1 MCGRFLNKLPV
12 AEIARIFGTRN
23 VVRGIQSHWN
33 QEDFGHGRPQRHTS
47 HSHGGVVDDSSCLR
61 ADRQGSSRSRSRC
74 HHLRIACTG
83 AESSLGLE
91 LARAFHERVMG
102 FEILADHSLWRS
114 FSFIFCFESGRIAA
128 GCGPS
133 PCDLSDNALFGLARY
148 GRYQTELSGDARGI

>member
-33 QEDFGHGRPQRHTS
+33 QEDYGYGRPQRHTS
-47 HSHGGVVDDSSCLR
+47 HSHRGVVDDSSCPR

-102 FEILADHSLWRS
+102 FEILAAP
-114 FSFIFCFESGRIAA
+114 FAIAQFQ
-128 GCGPS
+128 
-133 PCDLSDNALFGLARY
+133 LYLL
-148 GRYQTELSGDARGI
+148 L